1 MKVGKQLSSRQAEL
15 RARINRT
22 RTKKRVHVLPLNS
35 TKKSDNRP
43 EQGSDPTTLLEDI
56 NAAQP
61 IEDLAYYPTVW
72 KCLQF
77 TPVLSQPGKDF
88 LESMDI
94 SSRINQ
100 NRPYRAALNFARL
113 NDAVPFEQD
122 PIHESDDDED
132 TCQEC
137 HQGWKRIIQSD
148 EEILMQCAVFDRR
161 EKRSHGCGLW
171 WHVGCVNR
179 SEQPKGNW
187 LCFACSLNLGV
198 DNLEVNST
206 GLEVEASDDE
216 ETQPTPPK
224 KRARSNTA
232 AKPRTFRKSTRVLR
246 SSKTDDAFEL
256 DTSEDEDEEPVPPP
270 KRRRKSPPVAK
281 KPSKNDDDDD
291 AEEVYNE
298 WETHSR
304 PQTRSS
310 GRKKE
315 PKKRELD
322 DDQAKKPSP
331 ENANVKTEPKKKK
344 KKTWIPRA
352 AGMRPTKAIHQID
365 AKTREKLEALQKPM
379 EVLQAMT
386 LPFYRSD
393 EYTPPAN
400 ENDIPQEAIQQS
412 HWPWVI
418 HGSFC
423 FTNQKANDDAAKQAT
438 HLARPQLNLWVGS
451 RDAAGHVAKHFRDM
465 KKEGYKGFKV
475 NIHSSFDSYYDS
487 FRSDSGR
494 NKPAPPRPETPK
506 EKKAPPKEK
515 KAPPKEKKAPPKEKK
530 AGKRKS
536 GII

>member
-1 MKVGKQLSSRQAEL
+1 MRLGDKLSGRQVEL
-15 RARINRT
+15 RARIDRT
-22 RTKKRVHVLPLNS
+22 RTKKRIPLTS
-35 TKKSDNRP
+35 TKKFD
-43 EQGSDPTTLLEDI
+43 EDPTTLLEDI
-56 NAAQP
+56 NSAQP
-61 IEDLAYYPTVW
+61 IENLAYYPTVW

-88 LESMDI
+88 LESMDT
-94 SSRINQ
+94 SSRVNQ

-113 NDAVPFEQD
+113 NDAVPFDQD
-122 PIHESDDDED
+122 PIHESDDADDDD

-137 HQGWKRIIQSD
+137 HQGWKRIIQSE
-148 EEILMQCAVFDRR
+148 EEILMQCGVFDKQ

-171 WHVGCVNR
+171 WHVGCVDR

-187 LCFACSLNLGV
+187 LCYACSLSLGV
-198 DNLEVNST
+198 DNVEVNLT
-206 GLEVEASDDE
+206 GLEVEASDNEETQPTPDDE

-232 AKPRTFRKSTRVLR
+232 AKPRSFPKSTRVLR

-256 DTSEDEDEEPVPPP
+256 DTSEDEDEDEKPVPPP
-270 KRRRKSPPVAK
+270 KKHRKRLPVAK
-281 KPSKNDDDDD
+281 KPSKNDDND
-291 AEEVYNE
+291 
-298 WETHSR
+298 SR
-304 PQTRSS
+304 PETRSS
-310 GRKKE
+310 SRKKDPKKE

-322 DDQAKKPSP
+322 DDEAKKPSP
-331 ENANVKTEPKKKK
+331 ENAIVKTEAQPKKK

-352 AGMRPTKAIHQID
+352 AGARPTKAIHQVD

-393 EYTPPAN
+393 EYKPPAH
-400 ENDIPQEAIQQS
+400 ENDTPQEAIQQS

-423 FTNQKANDDAAKQAT
+423 FTNQKPNDDAAKQANY
-438 HLARPQLNLWVGS
+438 LARPQLNLWVGS

-475 NIHSSFDSYYDS
+475 NIHSTFDSYYDS

-506 EKKAPPKEK
+506 VKEAPPKEK
-515 KAPPKEKKAPPKEKK
+515 K
-530 AGKRKS
+530 GKRTRA
-536 GII
+536 II

>member
-270 KRRRKSPPVAK
+270 KRRRKSPPWQRSPAKTMMMMTPRRSTTNGRPTLVHRLGHPVARRNPK
-281 KPSKNDDDDD
+281 RESSMMTKRKNPLRR
-291 AEEVYNE
+291 
-298 WETHSR
+298 TPMLRQSQR
-304 PQTRSS
+304 
-310 GRKKE
+310 RKKRRHGFLE
-315 PKKRELD
+315 P
-322 DDQAKKPSP
+322 QAS
-331 ENANVKTEPKKKK
+331 VL
-344 KKTWIPRA
+344 R
-352 AGMRPTKAIHQID
+352 
-365 AKTREKLEALQKPM
+365 KLSIKSTQ
-379 EVLQAMT
+379 
-386 LPFYRSD
+386 R
-393 EYTPPAN
+393 
-400 ENDIPQEAIQQS
+400 
-412 HWPWVI
+412 
-418 HGSFC
+418 
-423 FTNQKANDDAAKQAT
+423 
-438 HLARPQLNLWVGS
+438 
-451 RDAAGHVAKHFRDM
+451 HVRNWKL
-465 KKEGYKGFKV
+465 
-475 NIHSSFDSYYDS
+475 
-487 FRSDSGR
+487 FRSQWR
-494 NKPAPPRPETPK
+494 CCKQ
-506 EKKAPPKEK
+506 
-515 KAPPKEKKAPPKEKK
+515 
-530 AGKRKS
+530 
-536 GII
+536 